1 LLLLSVPSL
10 PLRVLFAGTALVSL
24 ALLSGCA
31 PKIGDACTQSTDCS
45 TQGNRV
51 CDTSQVGG
59 YCTIFDCAR
68 NSCPD
73 MASCV
78 VFNVSPPGCAY
89 DDYLAPERTGRSLC
103 MARCE
108 SDSDCRG
115 GYECVDP
122 RQPPFSA
129 VILDDTQQRVCIEL
143 PPTSTSDAGVV
154 TVVGFMSEYDGA
166 SDAEPQVCTG
176 TVPFTSDDAGGE

>member
-1 LLLLSVPSL
+1 M
-10 PLRVLFAGTALVSL
+10 GL
-24 ALLSGCA
+24 ALAVLVLVGGLLAGCA
-31 PKIGDACTQSTDCS
+31 PKIGDACAQSTDCS

-51 CDTSQVGG
+51 CDTAQLGG

-78 VFNVSPPGCAY
+78 VFNVSVPGCAY
-89 DDYLAPERTGRSLC
+89 DDYLAPQRTGRALC
-103 MARCE
+103 MGRCQ
-108 SDSDCRG
+108 SSSDCRQ

-129 VILDDTQQRVCIEL
+129 VILDDTQQHVCVEL
-143 PPTSTSDAGVV
+143 PPTSLSPDGSVLSQVPRTSNDDAG
-154 TVVGFMSEYDGA
+154 
-166 SDAEPQVCTG
+166 DAEPQVCTG
-176 TVPFTSDDAGGE
+176 QLPFPSDDAGGD